1 MEIIVTENL
10 GSKYFQEVLRI
21 NEFQLCPYA
30 FCLSFL
36 YLDLFSLIMF
46 QLHFFFPY
54 MCFKK
59 LVAQKE
65 KYLILCHIRDAYSV

>member
-36 YLDLFSLIMF
+36 YLDLFFVDYVSVA
-46 QLHFFFPY
+46 FFF
-54 MCFKK
+54 F
-59 LVAQKE
+59 LNV
-65 KYLILCHIRDAYSV
+65 L